1 MENFQ
6 FSARLSFHYL
16 DALETMMAGQQPEL
30 RAYAMTHTGS
40 GDQRRTSFD
49 ECGAAWRT
57 EKGNLRIKLKSL
69 PLSGEI
75 ILLRPKD
82 KPQSN

>member
-1 MENFQ
+1 
-6 FSARLSFHYL
+6 
-16 DALETMMAGQQPEL
+16 MAGQQPEL

-40 GDQRRTSFD
+40 GDQRKTSFD

-69 PLSGEI
+69 PISGEI
-75 ILLRPKD
+75 ILLPPKPTP
-82 KPQSN
+82 KSS